1 MNILKHR
8 LAKLSLLATVPIVW
22 GVAVLSM
29 AAKPSPWVKKTVTSG
44 AVKAVLSYER
54 SASAPRF
61 RNVQLKIFHNG
72 TRVYNEAIPRDR
84 VDDQVLAE
92 QAETAFQVRDLD
104 LDGQPEIIVDLF
116 TGGTHCCT
124 YSQIYRFEASSG
136 SYQAMQHK
144 WGNSFYQL
152 ADFDQDGRPEF
163 QSRDDRFTGKFTSY
177 AASANPMQI
186 WHFDA
191 GKMVDRTR
199 DYTAPVE
206 ASANQH
212 LLAMQ
217 RVSSN
222 PRDAKG
228 VIAAYMADRYTL
240 NQASDSWQLMEKL
253 YQGDDR
259 EKFFREIEQ
268 FLQQTGYTNGNGN
281 KNEKTIAKTELR
293 DSLTDN

>member
-22 GVAVLSM
+22 GMAVLSM
-29 AAKPSPWVKKTVTSG
+29 AAKPSPWVKKTVIAG

-61 RNVQLKIFHNG
+61 RDVRLKVFHNG

-92 QAETAFQVRDLD
+92 QADTAFQVRDLD

-163 QSRDDRFTGKFTSY
+163 QSRDDRFTGKFTSF

-186 WHFDA
+186 WHYDH

-217 RVSSN
+217 RIGN
-222 PRDAKG
+222 AHDTKG
-228 VIAAYMADRYTL
+228 VVAAYMADRYTL

-259 EKFFREIEQ
+259 EKFFREVEQ
-268 FLQQTGYTNGNGN
+268 FLKQTGYTSGNS
-281 KNEKTIAKTELR
+281 KNVAKKELR
-293 DSLTDN
+293 DDLMDN

>member
-22 GVAVLSM
+22 AVAVLSM
-29 AAKPSPWVKKTVTSG
+29 AAKPSPWVKKTVIAGS
-44 AVKAVLSYER
+44 VKAVLSYER

-61 RNVQLKIFHNG
+61 RDVRLKVFHNG
-72 TRVYNEAIPRDR
+72 TRVHNESIARDQ

-92 QAETAFQVRDLD
+92 QTEQAFQVRDLD
-104 LDGQPEIIVDLF
+104 LDGTPEIMVDLF
-116 TGGTHCCT
+116 TGGAHCCT
-124 YSQIYRFEASSG
+124 YSQIYRFDASLG
-136 SYQAMQHK
+136 RYQAMQHK

-163 QSRDDRFTGKFTSY
+163 QSRDDRFTGKFTSF

-186 WHFDA
+186 WHYDH

-199 DYTAPVE
+199 DYPVPVE
-206 ASANQH
+206 ASAHQH

-217 RVSSN
+217 RLGAAHN
-222 PRDAKG
+222 AKG
-228 VIAAYMADRYTL
+228 VVAAYMADRHTL

-259 EKFFREIEQ
+259 EQFFHAVEQ
-268 FLQQTGYTNGNGN
+268 FLQQTGYAINNSEHNG
-281 KNEKTIAKTELR
+281 KHIAKTELR
-293 DSLTDN
+293 DNLADN

>member
-8 LAKLSLLATVPIVW
+8 LARISLLATVPIVW
-22 GVAVLSM
+22 AVAVLSM
-29 AAKPSPWVKKTVTSG
+29 AAKPSPWVKKTVIAGT
-44 AVKAVLSYER
+44 VKAVLSYER

-61 RNVQLKIFHNG
+61 RNVRLKVFHNG
-72 TRVYNEAIPRDR
+72 TRVHNELVARDR

-92 QAETAFQVRDLD
+92 QTETAFQVRDLD
-104 LDGQPEIIVDLF
+104 LDGTPEIIVDLF

-124 YSQIYRFEASSG
+124 YSQIYRFDPNRDSGG
-136 SYQAMQHK
+136 SYQAMQHQ

-152 ADFDQDGRPEF
+152 VDFDQDGRPEF
-163 QSRDDRFTGKFTSY
+163 QSRDDRFTGKFTSF

-186 WHFDA
+186 WHYA
-191 GKMVDRTR
+191 PGKLVDRTR

-217 RVSSN
+217 RVASE
-222 PRDAKG
+222 PRNAKG
-228 VIAAYMADRYTL
+228 VIAAYMADRYSL
-240 NQASDSWQLMEKL
+240 NQGADSWKLMETL

-259 EKFFREIEQ
+259 AQFFGELER
-268 FLQQTGYTNGNGN
+268 FLQQTGYASGNS
-281 KNEKTIAKTELR
+281 KSVAKQELG
-293 DSLTDN
+293 DDLMNN